1 MLAAAILWPYSDHNG
16 TFRIVCRHW
25 LNPLF
30 RLWVPQHCEEWD
42 GLDQMAERSASAQCE
57 YA

>member
-1 MLAAAILWPYSDHNG
+1 LPQVLVGAFGMLAAAILWPYSDHNG

-42 GLDQMAERSASAQCE
+42 GLG
-57 YA
+57 